1 MKTAEGAQQQVG
13 AARVHA
19 RRRSIEVVARR
30 QQGRHYYASIFRRN
44 EQLTG
49 CCRVISPKE
58 HEERRVTSRART
70 TEARFSIIEKERW
83 SVLKRSG
90 RNARSWHES
99 DSVRRRD
106 RSRPIEGGEKR
117 EGRKKGSVGNERERS
132 GREKNQR
139 RGAACGENK
148 IRSDRDTGGHRGGGE
163 KRTKKRGRRTK
174 RRRRRRREWGR
185 QKEARVI
192 GRRGRTSEGE
202 HLPRTSYESRGG
214 PPPRSCRRCSA
225 CGPKKIARKKE
236 RAGRRTTRIMNT
248 YACRG
253 GTSFTAR
260 HDREEIGPVKEDTP
274 RDTIRARARL
284 ACRADVPAVATQR
297 RSLSIL
303 RLLLLLLLRFF
314 LGCTTPCVRTFPR
327 LRLLARR
334 GFAKFGLIF
343 IPRHGVTLR
352 STSVVAGGIYC
363 FELLRLL

>member
-1 MKTAEGAQQQVG
+1 M
-13 AARVHA
+13 AR
-19 RRRSIEVVARR
+19 ER
-30 QQGRHYYASIFRRN
+30 Q
-44 EQLTG
+44 
-49 CCRVISPKE
+49 
-58 HEERRVTSRART
+58 
-70 TEARFSIIEKERW
+70 
-83 SVLKRSG
+83 
-90 RNARSWHES
+90 
-99 DSVRRRD
+99 SVRRRD

-117 EGRKKGSVGNERERS
+117 EGRKKGSVGNERERERS

-163 KRTKKRGRRTK
+163 KRTKKRGRRTRR

-274 RDTIRARARL
+274 RDTIRARARPPRL
-284 ACRADVPAVATQR
+284 PSRCSRRCNATEIIVH
-297 RSLSIL
+297 SSSTSSSPPS
-303 RLLLLLLLRFF
+303 LLLPRLYRSSRSYFSSPSSSRSTWLRQIW
-314 LGCTTPCVRTFPR
+314 LHLHTTPWCYSPKHLGSGQVEYT
-327 LRLLARR
+327 A
-334 GFAKFGLIF
+334 
-343 IPRHGVTLR
+343 
-352 STSVVAGGIYC
+352 SSY
-363 FELLRLL
+363 